1 MFDEPYRFDI
11 TRDPNYHLAFG
22 HGPHFC
28 LGANLARWE
37 LRAMFDELSHRPWL
51 TDLQHRR
58 TAHLAGR
65 PPRRRHPAP
74 ARGARRLS

>member
-1 MFDEPYRFDI
+1 DTFDV

-37 LRAMFDELSHRPWL
+37 LRALFREL
-51 TDLQHRR
+51 
-58 TAHLAGR
+58 
-65 PPRRRHPAP
+65 
-74 ARGARRLS
+74 ARRGTLRRLEAVGPSTITQDLHVSVVKRQLVRSN